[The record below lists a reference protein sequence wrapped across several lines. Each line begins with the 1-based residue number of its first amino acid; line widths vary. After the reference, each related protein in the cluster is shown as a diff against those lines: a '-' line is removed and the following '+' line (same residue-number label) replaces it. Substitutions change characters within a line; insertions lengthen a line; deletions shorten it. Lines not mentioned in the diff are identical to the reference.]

1 MELRH
6 EPGIENAEDG
16 CGAMTTHTLTV
27 RWRDG
32 HEVTGHLI
40 TDDPRRFLR
49 ALFCDPEVEFATA
62 TPIEGTA

>member
-1 MELRH
+1 
-6 EPGIENAEDG
+6 
-16 CGAMTTHTLTV
+16 MTTHNLTV

-62 TPIEGTA
+62 KPIEVTA